1 MENET
6 IIENWYYVIVQD
18 PGTSAEQFV
27 GFAEEDTN
35 EKFLPAFK
43 TKQDAEAC
51 FTMMPRDVFNNKYD
65 SQAIIEEDLILAA
78 AENGH
83 NIYLL
88 DEKGCLLKP
97 LN

>member
-1 MENET
+1 MKDNT

-18 PGTSAEQFV
+18 PGTSEEQFV
-27 GFAEEDTN
+27 GFNEEDTHEN
-35 EKFLPAFK
+35 FLPAFK

-51 FTMMPRDVFNNKYD
+51 FMMMPKDIFNRKYD
-65 SQAIIEEDLILAA
+65 THAIIEEDLLGAA

-83 NIYLL
+83 KIYLL
-88 DEKGCLLKP
+88 DEKGCFLKP

>member
-1 MENET
+1 LKDNT
-6 IIENWYYVIVQD
+6 ITENWYYVIVQD
-18 PGTSAEQFV
+18 PGTSKEQFV
-27 GFAEEDTN
+27 GFSQEDTD

-43 TKQDAEAC
+43 TKQDAEKC
-51 FTMMPRDVFNNKYD
+51 FTLMPRDVFKKKYD

-83 NIYLL
+83 RIFLL

>member
-6 IIENWYYVIVQD
+6 KTENWYYVIVQD
-18 PGTSAEQFV
+18 PGTSNEQFV
-27 GFAEEDTN
+27 GFSEETH

-43 TKQDAEAC
+43 SKQEAENC
-51 FTMMPRDVFNNKYD
+51 FTLMPKDVFTKKYD
-65 SQAIIEEDLILAA
+65 SQAVIEEDLLQAA

-83 NIYLL
+83 KIYLL
-88 DEKGCLLKP
+88 DEKGCILKP